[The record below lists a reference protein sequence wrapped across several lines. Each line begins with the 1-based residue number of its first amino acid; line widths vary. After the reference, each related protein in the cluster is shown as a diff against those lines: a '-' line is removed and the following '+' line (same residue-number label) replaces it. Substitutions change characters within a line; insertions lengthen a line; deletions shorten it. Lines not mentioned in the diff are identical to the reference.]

1 MSKKINKQGIIVDD
15 GNNVLLDLRQHIG
28 EANPHKTKFVDL
40 EEKPTTIAGY
50 GITDAV
56 KKFSDLEEI
65 PTTIAGYGITDAVKK
80 FSDLEEIPTTIA
92 GYGITVAVGFP
103 KYATVDLPTL
113 DVLEAGS
120 VVFDTDRV
128 KLLLWNGTDWVSID
142 TTSI

>member
-40 EEKPTTIAGY
+40 EEK
-50 GITDAV
+50 
-56 KKFSDLEEI
+56 
-65 PTTIAGYGITDAVKK
+65 
-80 FSDLEEIPTTIA
+80 PTTIA

>member
-28 EANPHKTKFVDL
+28 EANPHKTKFDDL
-40 EEKPTTIAGY
+40 ESKPTTLSGY

-56 KKFSDLEEI
+56 EDFADLANK
-65 PTTIAGYGITDAVKK
+65 PTTLEGYGITDAIKD
-80 FSDLEEIPTTIA
+80 FADLENKPTTIA

-113 DVLEAGS
+113 DVLDAGS